1 MTSRKV
7 LKKKRHC
14 LEFSKER
21 WSIPSKKDFACQVEN
36 NFKQPVHVQTTAT
49 QTDLVLPAPSSEV
62 SGINQD
68 GGFALHT
75 DKLHD
80 FCVNFTSAEEQDARK
95 CGSLTEKFIENRAI
109 HKVVSV
115 FESKNHK
122 LDKLTSKNLSLSS
135 HRRFGFRLLKLCEM
149 LFQKANA
156 VPGCG
161 KSGQFSFKK
170 ETEPQTGILKL
181 EFICFECEKL
191 FSNYLATARLFL
203 PVRNQSAHLTNYVL
217 LAFTCGLYF
226 KVYDPLMG
234 TLGISHFS
242 KKQ

>member
-49 QTDLVLPAPSSEV
+49 QTDLVLPTPSSEV

-156 VPGCG
+156 VDVE
-161 KSGQFSFKK
+161 SRDSSLLRKK
-170 ETEPQTGILKL
+170 RSHRQEYLSWN
-181 EFICFECEKL
+181 L
-191 FSNYLATARLFL
+191 FALNARNCL
-203 PVRNQSAHLTNYVL
+203 V
-217 LAFTCGLYF
+217 
-226 KVYDPLMG
+226 
-234 TLGISHFS
+234 II
-242 KKQ
+242 